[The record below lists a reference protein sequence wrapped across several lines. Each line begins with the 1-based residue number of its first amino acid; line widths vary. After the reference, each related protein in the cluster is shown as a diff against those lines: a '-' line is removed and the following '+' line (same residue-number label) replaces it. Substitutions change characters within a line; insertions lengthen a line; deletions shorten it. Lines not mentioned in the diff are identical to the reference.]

1 MTKSNTLE
9 QSLKHA
15 SHVCRVINVMLTVL
29 LIGAGLIWLTAL
41 VMSFAQLGAA
51 GFDGMSL
58 VAYIVLYGVLVLGVL
73 AMLKLIFKDAVNSE
87 TPFTEKQADRLRF
100 IAFLALMFAL
110 LEFAFTLGVTFEVV
124 PRIGYDV
131 IVNRGST
138 EPVIS
143 ILMLEYSS
151 FLLLCTHFRQ
161 YFDMLRC
168 SSNSAT
174 KPCKGADMPIIP
186 RLDRVMADRKMSVNE
201 LSQRIDISPVNISR
215 MRRGHIKAVRFSTME
230 RICEVLQC
238 QPGDLFEY
246 VSPEP
251 GTDEAVELDAI
262 INRPIE
268 EPARKPIG
276 AVSRIPVNVAN

>member
-143 ILMLEYSS
+143 INVGV
-151 FLLLCTHFRQ
+151 LC
-161 YFDMLRC
+161 
-168 SSNSAT
+168 
-174 KPCKGADMPIIP
+174 
-186 RLDRVMADRKMSVNE
+186 
-201 LSQRIDISPVNISR
+201 
-215 MRRGHIKAVRFSTME
+215 
-230 RICEVLQC
+230 
-238 QPGDLFEY
+238 
-246 VSPEP
+246 
-251 GTDEAVELDAI
+251 
-262 INRPIE
+262 
-268 EPARKPIG
+268 
-276 AVSRIPVNVAN
+276 

>member
-1 MTKSNTLE
+1 MSSDQCDADGIANRRW
-9 QSLKHA
+9 
-15 SHVCRVINVMLTVL
+15 SHLVNG
-29 LIGAGLIWLTAL
+29 IGH
-41 VMSFAQLGAA
+41 VAQLGAA

-143 ILMLEYSS
+143 INVGVLVFSAIMYSLS
-151 FLLLCTHFRQ
+151 AIFRYAALLQ
-161 YFDMLRC
+161 Q
-168 SSNSAT
+168 
-174 KPCKGADMPIIP
+174 
-186 RLDRVMADRKMSVNE
+186 
-201 LSQRIDISPVNISR
+201 LS
-215 MRRGHIKAVRFSTME
+215 
-230 RICEVLQC
+230 
-238 QPGDLFEY
+238 
-246 VSPEP
+246 
-251 GTDEAVELDAI
+251 DETV
-262 INRPIE
+262 
-268 EPARKPIG
+268 
-276 AVSRIPVNVAN
+276 

>member
-110 LEFAFTLGVTFEVV
+110 LAFTLGVTFEVV

-143 ILMLEYSS
+143 INVGVLVFSAIMYSLS
-151 FLLLCTHFRQ
+151 AIFRYAALLQ
-161 YFDMLRC
+161 Q
-168 SSNSAT
+168 
-174 KPCKGADMPIIP
+174 
-186 RLDRVMADRKMSVNE
+186 
-201 LSQRIDISPVNISR
+201 LS
-215 MRRGHIKAVRFSTME
+215 
-230 RICEVLQC
+230 
-238 QPGDLFEY
+238 
-246 VSPEP
+246 
-251 GTDEAVELDAI
+251 DETV
-262 INRPIE
+262 
-268 EPARKPIG
+268 
-276 AVSRIPVNVAN
+276 

>member
-110 LEFAFTLGVTFEVV
+110 LEFAFTLGV

-143 ILMLEYSS
+143 INVGVLVFSAIMYSLS
-151 FLLLCTHFRQ
+151 AIFRYAALLQ
-161 YFDMLRC
+161 Q
-168 SSNSAT
+168 
-174 KPCKGADMPIIP
+174 
-186 RLDRVMADRKMSVNE
+186 
-201 LSQRIDISPVNISR
+201 LS
-215 MRRGHIKAVRFSTME
+215 
-230 RICEVLQC
+230 
-238 QPGDLFEY
+238 
-246 VSPEP
+246 
-251 GTDEAVELDAI
+251 DETV
-262 INRPIE
+262 
-268 EPARKPIG
+268 
-276 AVSRIPVNVAN
+276 

>member
-87 TPFTEKQADRLRF
+87 TPFTEKQADS
-100 IAFLALMFAL
+100 LALMFAL

-143 ILMLEYSS
+143 INVGVLVFSAIMYSLS
-151 FLLLCTHFRQ
+151 AIFRYAALLQ
-161 YFDMLRC
+161 Q
-168 SSNSAT
+168 
-174 KPCKGADMPIIP
+174 
-186 RLDRVMADRKMSVNE
+186 
-201 LSQRIDISPVNISR
+201 LS
-215 MRRGHIKAVRFSTME
+215 
-230 RICEVLQC
+230 
-238 QPGDLFEY
+238 
-246 VSPEP
+246 
-251 GTDEAVELDAI
+251 DETV
-262 INRPIE
+262 
-268 EPARKPIG
+268 
-276 AVSRIPVNVAN
+276 

>member
-73 AMLKLIFKDAVNSE
+73 AMLKLIFNDAVNSE

-100 IAFLALMFAL
+100 IAVPCAHVC
-110 LEFAFTLGVTFEVV
+110 TSRICIYPRVTFEVV

-143 ILMLEYSS
+143 INVGVLVFSAIMYSLS
-151 FLLLCTHFRQ
+151 AIFRYAALLQ
-161 YFDMLRC
+161 Q
-168 SSNSAT
+168 
-174 KPCKGADMPIIP
+174 
-186 RLDRVMADRKMSVNE
+186 
-201 LSQRIDISPVNISR
+201 LS
-215 MRRGHIKAVRFSTME
+215 
-230 RICEVLQC
+230 
-238 QPGDLFEY
+238 
-246 VSPEP
+246 
-251 GTDEAVELDAI
+251 DETV
-262 INRPIE
+262 
-268 EPARKPIG
+268 
-276 AVSRIPVNVAN
+276 

>member
-58 VAYIVLYGVLVLGVL
+58 VAY
-73 AMLKLIFKDAVNSE
+73 MLKLIFKDAVNSE

-143 ILMLEYSS
+143 INVGVLVFSAIMYSLS
-151 FLLLCTHFRQ
+151 AIFRYAALLQ
-161 YFDMLRC
+161 Q
-168 SSNSAT
+168 
-174 KPCKGADMPIIP
+174 
-186 RLDRVMADRKMSVNE
+186 
-201 LSQRIDISPVNISR
+201 LS
-215 MRRGHIKAVRFSTME
+215 
-230 RICEVLQC
+230 
-238 QPGDLFEY
+238 
-246 VSPEP
+246 
-251 GTDEAVELDAI
+251 DETV
-262 INRPIE
+262 
-268 EPARKPIG
+268 
-276 AVSRIPVNVAN
+276 

>member
-100 IAFLALMFAL
+100 LAFLAFLALMFAL

-143 ILMLEYSS
+143 INVGVLVFSAIMYSLS
-151 FLLLCTHFRQ
+151 AIFRYAALLQ
-161 YFDMLRC
+161 Q
-168 SSNSAT
+168 
-174 KPCKGADMPIIP
+174 
-186 RLDRVMADRKMSVNE
+186 
-201 LSQRIDISPVNISR
+201 LS
-215 MRRGHIKAVRFSTME
+215 
-230 RICEVLQC
+230 
-238 QPGDLFEY
+238 
-246 VSPEP
+246 
-251 GTDEAVELDAI
+251 DETV
-262 INRPIE
+262 
-268 EPARKPIG
+268 
-276 AVSRIPVNVAN
+276 

>member
-15 SHVCRVINVMLTVL
+15 SHVCRVINVM
-29 LIGAGLIWLTAL
+29 LTAL

-143 ILMLEYSS
+143 INVGVLVFSAIMYSLS
-151 FLLLCTHFRQ
+151 AIFRYAALLQ
-161 YFDMLRC
+161 Q
-168 SSNSAT
+168 
-174 KPCKGADMPIIP
+174 
-186 RLDRVMADRKMSVNE
+186 
-201 LSQRIDISPVNISR
+201 LS
-215 MRRGHIKAVRFSTME
+215 
-230 RICEVLQC
+230 
-238 QPGDLFEY
+238 
-246 VSPEP
+246 
-251 GTDEAVELDAI
+251 DETV
-262 INRPIE
+262 
-268 EPARKPIG
+268 
-276 AVSRIPVNVAN
+276 

>member
-143 ILMLEYSS
+143 INVGVLVFSAIMYSLS
-151 FLLLCTHFRQ
+151 AIFRYAALLQQL
-161 YFDMLRC
+161 
-168 SSNSAT
+168 T

>member
-110 LEFAFTLGVTFEVV
+110 LEFALGVTFEVV

-143 ILMLEYSS
+143 INVGVLVFSAIMYSLS
-151 FLLLCTHFRQ
+151 AIFRYAALLQ
-161 YFDMLRC
+161 Q
-168 SSNSAT
+168 
-174 KPCKGADMPIIP
+174 
-186 RLDRVMADRKMSVNE
+186 
-201 LSQRIDISPVNISR
+201 LS
-215 MRRGHIKAVRFSTME
+215 
-230 RICEVLQC
+230 
-238 QPGDLFEY
+238 
-246 VSPEP
+246 
-251 GTDEAVELDAI
+251 DETV
-262 INRPIE
+262 
-268 EPARKPIG
+268 
-276 AVSRIPVNVAN
+276 

>member
-143 ILMLEYSS
+143 INVGVLVFSAIMYSLS
-151 FLLLCTHFRQ
+151 AIFRYAAQ
-161 YFDMLRC
+161 LQQ
-168 SSNSAT
+168 
-174 KPCKGADMPIIP
+174 
-186 RLDRVMADRKMSVNE
+186 
-201 LSQRIDISPVNISR
+201 LS
-215 MRRGHIKAVRFSTME
+215 
-230 RICEVLQC
+230 
-238 QPGDLFEY
+238 
-246 VSPEP
+246 
-251 GTDEAVELDAI
+251 DETV
-262 INRPIE
+262 
-268 EPARKPIG
+268 
-276 AVSRIPVNVAN
+276 

>member
-58 VAYIVLYGVLVLGVL
+58 VAYIVLVLGVL

-143 ILMLEYSS
+143 INVGVLVFSAIMYSLS
-151 FLLLCTHFRQ
+151 AIFRYAALLQ
-161 YFDMLRC
+161 Q
-168 SSNSAT
+168 
-174 KPCKGADMPIIP
+174 
-186 RLDRVMADRKMSVNE
+186 
-201 LSQRIDISPVNISR
+201 LS
-215 MRRGHIKAVRFSTME
+215 
-230 RICEVLQC
+230 
-238 QPGDLFEY
+238 
-246 VSPEP
+246 
-251 GTDEAVELDAI
+251 DETV
-262 INRPIE
+262 
-268 EPARKPIG
+268 
-276 AVSRIPVNVAN
+276 

>member
-29 LIGAGLIWLTAL
+29 LIGAGTAL

-143 ILMLEYSS
+143 INVGVLVFSAIMYSLS
-151 FLLLCTHFRQ
+151 AIFRYAALLQ
-161 YFDMLRC
+161 Q
-168 SSNSAT
+168 
-174 KPCKGADMPIIP
+174 
-186 RLDRVMADRKMSVNE
+186 
-201 LSQRIDISPVNISR
+201 LS
-215 MRRGHIKAVRFSTME
+215 
-230 RICEVLQC
+230 
-238 QPGDLFEY
+238 
-246 VSPEP
+246 
-251 GTDEAVELDAI
+251 DETV
-262 INRPIE
+262 
-268 EPARKPIG
+268 
-276 AVSRIPVNVAN
+276 

>member
-110 LEFAFTLGVTFEVV
+110 LEFAFTLG
-124 PRIGYDV
+124 
-131 IVNRGST
+131 
-138 EPVIS
+138 
-143 ILMLEYSS
+143 
-151 FLLLCTHFRQ
+151 
-161 YFDMLRC
+161 
-168 SSNSAT
+168 
-174 KPCKGADMPIIP
+174 
-186 RLDRVMADRKMSVNE
+186 
-201 LSQRIDISPVNISR
+201 
-215 MRRGHIKAVRFSTME
+215 
-230 RICEVLQC
+230 
-238 QPGDLFEY
+238 
-246 VSPEP
+246 
-251 GTDEAVELDAI
+251 
-262 INRPIE
+262 
-268 EPARKPIG
+268 
-276 AVSRIPVNVAN
+276 

>member
-73 AMLKLIFKDAVNSE
+73 LIFKDAVNSE

-143 ILMLEYSS
+143 INVGVLVFSAIMYSLS
-151 FLLLCTHFRQ
+151 AIFRYAALLQ
-161 YFDMLRC
+161 Q
-168 SSNSAT
+168 
-174 KPCKGADMPIIP
+174 
-186 RLDRVMADRKMSVNE
+186 
-201 LSQRIDISPVNISR
+201 LS
-215 MRRGHIKAVRFSTME
+215 
-230 RICEVLQC
+230 
-238 QPGDLFEY
+238 
-246 VSPEP
+246 
-251 GTDEAVELDAI
+251 DETV
-262 INRPIE
+262 
-268 EPARKPIG
+268 
-276 AVSRIPVNVAN
+276 

>member
-51 GFDGMSL
+51 GF
-58 VAYIVLYGVLVLGVL
+58 LVLGVL

-143 ILMLEYSS
+143 INVGVLVFSAIMYSLS
-151 FLLLCTHFRQ
+151 AIFRYAALLQ
-161 YFDMLRC
+161 Q
-168 SSNSAT
+168 
-174 KPCKGADMPIIP
+174 
-186 RLDRVMADRKMSVNE
+186 
-201 LSQRIDISPVNISR
+201 LS
-215 MRRGHIKAVRFSTME
+215 
-230 RICEVLQC
+230 
-238 QPGDLFEY
+238 
-246 VSPEP
+246 
-251 GTDEAVELDAI
+251 DETV
-262 INRPIE
+262 
-268 EPARKPIG
+268 
-276 AVSRIPVNVAN
+276 